1 MKYALFVLTLVLV
14 SPVFAISLSTA
25 TSYPQL
31 GVRDMKV
38 TVDGQCKIGTAAGP
52 WSNSACAKVYGPT
65 APTSGSSPVLSSS
78 TSKFR
83 TADATLKTSS
93 SSTTPLSDPANSEP
107 LLQTQESS
115 TTTTTSPT
123 LLSREAFY

>member
-14 SPVFAISLSTA
+14 SPVFAISFSTA

-38 TVDGQCKIGTAAGP
+38 TVDGQCKIGTVAGP

-65 APTSGSSPVLSSS
+65 APTVGSSPVLSSS
-78 TSKFR
+78 TSKFG
-83 TADATLKTSS
+83 TAYATLKTSS
-93 SSTTPLSDPANSEP
+93 SSTTPLSDSA